1 MSKQRAAL
9 LDYPAPMATTVGFV
23 GLGRMGK
30 PMALNLLR
38 AGFAVLVLS
47 RSRLPVEA
55 LIAAGA
61 GEAASLADMAA
72 RADIVCTCLPDVST
86 SEAVFLGANGLA
98 AHARAGQVLI
108 DHSTIAPSLAVSVG
122 EAAAERGAGYLDAP
136 VSGGVERAE
145 SGTLTIMA
153 GGDARHF
160 DAARSVLEAMG
171 ASLNLVGPVG
181 QGSVVKLT
189 NQLLVGIH
197 TVAAGEAFL
206 FGTSAGADGKQ
217 LLDVLSTSWGA
228 SNMLTRNGPMLL
240 SGDYGSLAPVR
251 LLAKDLGLIEDA
263 ATDLGVPLPL
273 VQRTRALFDEGMSRG
288 LSESDISA
296 LITLLTSKADPD

>member
-1 MSKQRAAL
+1 MTA
-9 LDYPAPMATTVGFV
+9 TVGFT

-30 PMALNLLR
+30 PMTLNLLS
-38 AGFAVLVLS
+38 AGFSVLVLS
-47 RSRLPVEA
+47 RSRPPVEA
-55 LIAAGA
+55 LVEAGA
-61 GEAASLADMAA
+61 EEAASLADMAE
-72 RADIVCTCLPDVST
+72 RADVVCTCLPDVPT
-86 SEAVFLGANGLA
+86 SEAVYLGADGLMA
-98 AHARAGQVLI
+98 NAREGQVFVE
-108 DHSTIAPSLAVSVG
+108 HSTIAPSLAVRVG

-153 GGDARHF
+153 GGKAQHFESARP
-160 DAARSVLEAMG
+160 VLEAMG

-197 TVAAGEAFL
+197 TMAACEAFL
-206 FGTSAGADGKQ
+206 FGTSAGADGQQ

-228 SNMLTRNGPMLL
+228 SGMLTRNGPMLL

-251 LLAKDLGLIEDA
+251 LLAKDLGLVEDA
-263 ATDLGVPLPL
+263 AADLRVPLPL
-273 VQRTRALFDEGMSRG
+273 VQRTRALFDEGMARG

-296 LITLLTSKADPD
+296 LVTVLTKQG

>member
-1 MSKQRAAL
+1 MSKRGCRYCRIL
-9 LDYPAPMATTVGFV
+9 SPMAATVGFV

-38 AGFAVLVLS
+38 AGFSTLVLS
-47 RSRLPVEA
+47 RSRPPVEV
-55 LIAAGA
+55 LVAAGA
-61 GEAASLADMAA
+61 REAASLADMAA
-72 RADIVCTCLPDVST
+72 RADVVCTCLPDVAT
-86 SEAVFLGANGLA
+86 SETVYLGAGGLA
-98 AHARAGQVLI
+98 THARAGQVLI
-108 DHSTIAPSLAVSVG
+108 EHSTIAPSLAVRVG
-122 EAAAERGAGYLDAP
+122 EATARQGAGYLDAP

-153 GGDARHF
+153 GGDERHF
-160 DAARSVLEAMG
+160 EPARPVLDAMG

-197 TVAAGEAFL
+197 TMAACEGFL

-217 LLDVLSTSWGA
+217 LLNVLATSWGA
-228 SNMLTRNGPMLL
+228 SGMLTRNGPLML

-251 LLAKDLGLIEDA
+251 LLAKDLGLVEEA
-263 ATDLGVPLPL
+263 AADLGVPLPL
-273 VQRTRALFDEGMSRG
+273 VRRTRALFDEGMARG

-296 LITLLTSKADPD
+296 LITLLTPEVKAG

>member
-9 LDYPAPMATTVGFV
+9 LDYPAPMTTTVGFV

-47 RSRLPVEA
+47 RSRPPVEA

-72 RADIVCTCLPDVST
+72 RVDIVCTCLPDVST
-86 SEAVFLGANGLA
+86 SETVFLGANGLA

-153 GGDARHF
+153 GGDARPF
-160 DAARSVLEAMG
+160 DAARPVLEAMG

-197 TVAAGEAFL
+197 TAAAGEAFL

-263 ATDLGVPLPL
+263 AADLGIPLPL

>member
-1 MSKQRAAL
+1 M
-9 LDYPAPMATTVGFV
+9 PATVGFV

-47 RSRLPVEA
+47 RSRPPVDA
-55 LIAAGA
+55 LVESGA
-61 GEAASLADMAA
+61 TEAASLAEMAKG
-72 RADIVCTCLPDVST
+72 ADIVCTCLPDVPT
-86 SEAVFLGANGLA
+86 SEAVFLGPDGLA
-98 AHARAGQVLI
+98 AHARTGQVLI
-108 DHSTIAPSLAVSVG
+108 EHSTIAPSLAVRVG
-122 EAAAERGAGYLDAP
+122 EVAAAHGAGYLDAP
-136 VSGGVERAE
+136 VSGGVERAQ

-153 GGDARHF
+153 GGEGRHF
-160 DAARSVLEAMG
+160 DAARPVLEAMG

-197 TVAAGEAFL
+197 TMAACEAFL
-206 FGTSAGADGKQ
+206 FGTSAGADGRQ

-228 SNMLTRNGPMLL
+228 SGMLTRNGPMLL
-240 SGDYGSLAPVR
+240 SGNYGSLAPVR
-251 LLAKDLGLIEDA
+251 LLAKDLGLVEDA
-263 ATDLGVPLPL
+263 AADLGVPLPL
-273 VQRTRALFDEGMSRG
+273 VQRTRALFEEGMARG

-296 LITLLTSKADPD
+296 LITLLTSQNEAG

>member
-1 MSKQRAAL
+1 M
-9 LDYPAPMATTVGFV
+9 
-23 GLGRMGK
+23 
-30 PMALNLLR
+30 
-38 AGFAVLVLS
+38 
-47 RSRLPVEA
+47 
-55 LIAAGA
+55 
-61 GEAASLADMAA
+61 
-72 RADIVCTCLPDVST
+72 
-86 SEAVFLGANGLA
+86 
-98 AHARAGQVLI
+98 HARAGQVLI
-108 DHSTIAPSLAVSVG
+108 EHSTIAPSLAVRVG
-122 EAAAERGAGYLDAP
+122 EAASERGAGYLDAP

-153 GGDARHF
+153 GGEQQHF

-197 TVAAGEAFL
+197 TMAACEAFL

-217 LLDVLSTSWGA
+217 LLDVLATSWGA

-251 LLAKDLGLIEDA
+251 LLAKDLGLVEDA
-263 ATDLGVPLPL
+263 AERPRYPAAARAAHAGALRGGDGP
-273 VQRTRALFDEGMSRG
+273 RTRRERHLCAHHAAE
-288 LSESDISA
+288 
-296 LITLLTSKADPD
+296 

>member
-1 MSKQRAAL
+1 MTAI
-9 LDYPAPMATTVGFV
+9 VGFV

-38 AGFAVLVLS
+38 AGFSVLVLS
-47 RSRLPVEA
+47 RSRPPVEA
-55 LIAAGA
+55 LVAAGA
-61 GEAASLADMAA
+61 EETVSLADMAA
-72 RADIVCTCLPDVST
+72 RADTVCTCLPDVAT
-86 SEAVFLGANGLA
+86 SEAVYLNADGLA
-98 AHARAGQVLI
+98 ANARAGQVLI
-108 DHSTIAPSLAVSVG
+108 EHSTIAPSLAVRVG
-122 EAAAERGAGYLDAP
+122 EAATERGAGYLDAP

-145 SGTLTIMA
+145 NGTLTIMA
-153 GGDARHF
+153 GGEQQHF
-160 DAARSVLEAMG
+160 DAVRSVLDAMG

-197 TVAAGEAFL
+197 TMAACEAFV

-217 LLDVLSTSWGA
+217 LLDVLATSWGA

-251 LLAKDLGLIEDA
+251 LLAKDLGLVEDA
-263 ATDLGVPLPL
+263 ASDLGVPLPL
-273 VQRTRALFDEGMSRG
+273 VQRTRALFDEGKAKG
-288 LSESDISA
+288 LGESDIAS
-296 LITLLTSKADPD
+296 LITLLAHRNESV

>member
-1 MSKQRAAL
+1 
-9 LDYPAPMATTVGFV
+9 MATTVGFV

-30 PMALNLLR
+30 PMALNLLS
-38 AGFAVLVLS
+38 AGFHVLVQS
-47 RSRLPVEA
+47 RSRPPVEA
-55 LIAAGA
+55 LIEAGA
-61 GEAASLADMAA
+61 EEAASLADMAE
-72 RADIVCTCLPDVST
+72 RADVVCTCLPDVAT
-86 SEAVFLGANGLA
+86 SEAVYLGADGLA
-98 AHARAGQVLI
+98 ANARAGQVLI
-108 DHSTIAPSLAVSVG
+108 EHSTIAPSLAVRVG
-122 EAAAERGAGYLDAP
+122 EAAAARGAGYLDAP

-153 GGDARHF
+153 GGEAQHF
-160 DAARSVLEAMG
+160 DAARPVLEAMG

-197 TVAAGEAFL
+197 TMAACEAFL
-206 FGTSAGADGKQ
+206 FGTSAGADGRQ

-251 LLAKDLGLIEDA
+251 LLAKDLSLVEDA
-263 ATDLGVPLPL
+263 AADLGVPLPL
-273 VQRTRALFDEGMSRG
+273 VQRTRALFDEGMARG
-288 LSESDISA
+288 LGESDISA
-296 LITLLTSKADPD
+296 LIMVLTQRGGAG

>member
-1 MSKQRAAL
+1 
-9 LDYPAPMATTVGFV
+9 
-23 GLGRMGK
+23 MGK

-38 AGFAVLVLS
+38 AGFSVLVLS
-47 RSRLPVEA
+47 RSRPPVEA
-55 LIAAGA
+55 LVSAGA
-61 GEAASLADMAA
+61 EEASSLAGMAE
-72 RADIVCTCLPDVST
+72 RVDTICTCLPDVPT
-86 SEAVFLGANGLA
+86 SEAVFLGADGLA

-108 DHSTIAPSLAVSVG
+108 EHSTIAPSLAVRVG
-122 EAAAERGAGYLDAP
+122 DAAAQRGAGYLDAP

-153 GGDARHF
+153 GGEERHF
-160 DAARSVLEAMG
+160 DAARPVLEAMG

-197 TVAAGEAFL
+197 TVAACEAFL
-206 FGTSAGADGKQ
+206 FGTSSGADGEQ

-228 SNMLTRNGPMLL
+228 SNMLTRNGPMML
-240 SGDYGSLAPVR
+240 SGDFGSLAPVR

-263 ATDLGVPLPL
+263 ASDLGIPLPL
-273 VQRTRALFDEGMSRG
+273 VQRTRAFFDEGLARG
-288 LSESDISA
+288 LGEADISS
-296 LITLLTSKADPD
+296 LVTLLASRVQSG

>member
-1 MSKQRAAL
+1 
-9 LDYPAPMATTVGFV
+9 MATTVGFV

-30 PMALNLLR
+30 PMALNLLS
-38 AGFAVLVLS
+38 AGFSVLVLS
-47 RSRLPVEA
+47 RSRPPVEA
-55 LIAAGA
+55 LVEAGA
-61 GEAASLADMAA
+61 EEATSLADMAE
-72 RADIVCTCLPDVST
+72 RADVVCTCLPDVAT
-86 SEAVFLGANGLA
+86 SEAVYLGADGLA
-98 AHARAGQVLI
+98 ANARAGQVLI
-108 DHSTIAPSLAVSVG
+108 EHSTVAPSLAVRVG
-122 EAAAERGAGYLDAP
+122 EAAAARGAGYLDAP

-153 GGDARHF
+153 GDDAQHF
-160 DAARSVLEAMG
+160 ESVRPVLDAMG

-197 TVAAGEAFL
+197 TMAACEAFL
-206 FGTSAGADGKQ
+206 FGTSAGADGRQ

-251 LLAKDLGLIEDA
+251 LLAKDLSLVEDA
-263 ATDLGVPLPL
+263 AADLGVPLPL
-273 VQRTRALFDEGMSRG
+273 VQRTRALFDEGMARG
-288 LSESDISA
+288 LGESDISA
-296 LITLLTSKADPD
+296 LIKLLTQRDEAG